1 MSDNNKGSDTLL
13 AVLFGAALGAAA
25 VILSDKDSREKA
37 VRKFED
43 LKSEGGKMLDEYE
56 GRALSYKDWG
66 KERLIDEL
74 EKLQKRLESGKTNGD
89 KKKLPK
95 PKED

>member
-1 MSDNNKGSDTLL
+1 MSYNNRGSDTLL

-37 VRKFED
+37 VKKLED
-43 LKSEGGKMLDEYE
+43 LKSKGGDLFDEYE

-66 KERLIDEL
+66 RDKLI
-74 EKLQKRLESGKTNGD
+74 EKLEELQAKLEGGKSNGE
-89 KKKLPK
+89 KKKLSK
-95 PKED
+95 QSKA